1 MCCLYS
7 LSAVMPYMNKDQ
19 VASRIVPIFVKACK
33 DDIPNVK
40 FCVARIIHQQ
50 RQYIDTNVFSSNL
63 LGLLKELQ
71 SDADKD
77 VAYFANI
84 ALQTG

>member
-7 LSAVMPYMNKDQ
+7 LAAVMPYMNKEQ
-19 VASRIVPIFVKACK
+19 IANQIVPIFVKACR

-50 RQYIDTNVFSSNL
+50 RQYIDTNVFSSQL
-63 LGLLKELQ
+63 LGHLKDLQ
-71 SDADKD
+71 QDADRD

-84 ALQTG
+84 ALQAS